1 VRQALVSSPRW
12 LNEYV
17 GWALKHM
24 EEGDG
29 QHEAVI
35 NFAVDLLS
43 SRFATIW
50 ANQKSMATRK
60 QRDCAERE
68 EKRLRFDTENCEQCS
83 RRKQW
88 CCLACELA
96 KVNAVSQFPLYL
108 IVDICYTITAQ
119 TRMSSY
125 TQDGQGLYA
134 ITKD

>member
-68 EKRLRFDTENCEQCS
+68 EKRLRLDTENCEQCS
-83 RRKQW
+83 
-88 CCLACELA
+88 
-96 KVNAVSQFPLYL
+96 
-108 IVDICYTITAQ
+108 
-119 TRMSSY
+119 
-125 TQDGQGLYA
+125 
-134 ITKD
+134 